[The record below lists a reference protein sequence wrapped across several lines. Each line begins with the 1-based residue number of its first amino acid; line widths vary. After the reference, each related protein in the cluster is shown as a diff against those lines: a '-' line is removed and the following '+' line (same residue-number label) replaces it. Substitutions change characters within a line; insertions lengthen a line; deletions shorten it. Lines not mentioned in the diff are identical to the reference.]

1 MRVPRFLSG
10 RCGQIKKQAHG
21 ELSPWTSI
29 HFSSGRSNRGYATP
43 RPPPGS
49 SSGSNLEYRYYPQKA
64 KYHYYDQQVAVTH
77 CSTSLET
84 HPAPE
89 RATSSAEPL
98 YRSRESSSKIKRIK
112 RMTTS
117 IGMSPPRTFSPPS
130 PEIFSLSNERQHE
143 HDQ

>member
-49 SSGSNLEYRYYPQKA
+49 SSGPDLEYRYYPQKA
-64 KYHYYDQQVAVTH
+64 EYHYYNDEHHCDDQQVAVTH

-84 HPAPE
+84 HPAQKELPLRQSLSTGAA
-89 RATSSAEPL
+89 RAAA
-98 YRSRESSSKIKRIK
+98 RSRESK
-112 RMTTS
+112 
-117 IGMSPPRTFSPPS
+117 
-130 PEIFSLSNERQHE
+130 E
-143 HDQ
+143 